1 MQTLTPNADIFHAK
15 RRRFTCNTHT
25 STLIPTKPLSVS
37 PARKTN
43 KEHLRNLEN
52 VLRTSS
58 NSIDHIE
65 NVTSRQEKT
74 TKNTSTS
81 SLLGGL
87 NLARIW
93 PQMKAA
99 VDEMSPKNLKRLQRL
114 LSKASEERSP
124 KSKLGSK
131 WRELHGLNNWAGL
144 LDPLDENLRR
154 ELVRYG
160 EFVQAAYHAFH
171 SDPEGSPRHVA
182 LPDGSFK
189 VTKSLYATSS
199 VRLPKWIDD
208 VAPDLRWM
216 TKQTSWVGYVAVCDD
231 PREIRRMGRR
241 EIFIAL
247 RGTATLLE
255 WSENFRPN
263 LVSMP
268 EPKPDQ
274 SDPTRPKVEC
284 GFNSLYTTGDQHAP
298 SLAESLVGEIS
309 RLVELYAGE
318 ELSISVTGHSL
329 GAAIALLAA
338 DDIAE
343 RVPHAPPVAVF
354 SFGGPRVGNREFADR
369 LDSKGVK
376 VLRVVNSQDV
386 VTKVPGIFADND
398 KQGQSRNNG
407 RSPGG
412 IMEMVER
419 NNPWAYSHV
428 GAELR
433 VDMKMSPYLKPNADV
448 ACCHDLEAYLH
459 LVDGFLAS
467 NCPFRA
473 NAKRSLR
480 KLLDEQ
486 RSNVK
491 VLYTGKSLRLNRTFH
506 DNGDVLPS
514 PSSS

>member
-1 MQTLTPNADIFHAK
+1 MQTLTPNADIFNAK
-15 RRRFTCNTHT
+15 RLRFTCNTQT
-25 STLIPTKPLSVS
+25 STLIPTKPLSVF

-43 KEHLRNLEN
+43 REHLRNLEN
-52 VLRTSS
+52 VLKTTPSS
-58 NSIDHIE
+58 TVHLE
-65 NVTSRQEKT
+65 NVPSRQEKT
-74 TKNTSTS
+74 NT
-81 SLLGGL
+81 LLGGL

-114 LSKASEERSP
+114 LSKSSEERSP
-124 KSKLGSK
+124 KNKLGSK

-160 EFVQAAYHAFH
+160 EFVQAAYNAFH

-182 LPDGSFK
+182 LPDGSYK
-189 VTKSLYATSS
+189 VTKGLYATSS

-208 VAPDLRWM
+208 MAPDLRWM

-241 EIFIAL
+241 EIVIAL

-268 EPKPDQ
+268 EPKPEP
-274 SDPTRPKVEC
+274 SDPIRPKVEC
-284 GFNSLYTTGDQHAP
+284 GFNSLYTTSSQHTP
-298 SLAESLVGEIS
+298 SLAESLVGEIR

-338 DDIAE
+338 DDIAA
-343 RVPHAPPVAVF
+343 RVAHAPPVSVF

-386 VTKVPGIFADND
+386 VTKVPGIFSDND
-398 KQGQSRNNG
+398 NNKQGQNRNNG

-491 VLYTGKSLRLNRTFH
+491 VLYTGKSLRLNRNVF